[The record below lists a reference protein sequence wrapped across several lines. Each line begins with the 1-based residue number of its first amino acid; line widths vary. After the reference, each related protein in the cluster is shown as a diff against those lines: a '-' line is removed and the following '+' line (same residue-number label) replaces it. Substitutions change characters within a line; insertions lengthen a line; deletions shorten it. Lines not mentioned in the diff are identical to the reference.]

1 MKTVPAT
8 SASFHVNVGS
18 DSEEEVPQLVRRSRA
33 SRGDLVLGTKG
44 EHLRTPS
51 QSSLLPQRPAPYV
64 PTAGMP
70 SASGPGERMLEVKDI
85 RLRTQPTAWPMPQR
99 SAPLIPTAGTPQAAP
114 PGTGQPT
121 PSIPAPR
128 GQAAGTVEPWLMQWL
143 DRQPETLQTLPSDTP
158 LPTRPAPA
166 VPTPGAPESPPISPM
181 PPLRRTAKADAE
193 KSQPLPDEKG
203 AMPIAQKPVRLPP
216 QSPKAGAVPS
226 RPVSPEPGSP
236 VVPRRDGKQPMPL
249 SPPGTDRASTSAAPP
264 DDTGPASP
272 IAEARHPAE
281 VAQAGE
287 LAESFA
293 ADIEELLALRVPRTL
308 DNPFAERNEL
318 VGVRNFLKAHKHLLD
333 TDSLRQAQ
341 VCLKSVLENADL
353 GAVGPRRLAE
363 LQAVAEVDLR
373 AALRPLRQLNADYA
387 KIYDCLV
394 NELGCDPSL
403 LTRRARP
410 LAEIQA
416 ERDRQLA
423 EDNAAIAARQYP
435 FH

>member
-1 MKTVPAT
+1 MKAVPAT

-18 DSEEEVPQLVRRSRA
+18 DSEEEVPRLVRRSRP
-33 SRGDLVLGTKG
+33 SRGDLVLGAKG

-51 QSSLLPQRPAPYV
+51 QSSLP
-64 PTAGMP
+64 
-70 SASGPGERMLEVKDI
+70 
-85 RLRTQPTAWPMPQR
+85 PQR

-128 GQAAGTVEPWLMQWL
+128 GQAVGTVEPWLEQWFA
-143 DRQPETLQTLPSDTP
+143 RHPETWQTLLSDTP
-158 LPTRPAPA
+158 PPTRPAPA
-166 VPTPGAPESPPISPM
+166 VPTPSAPDSPPISPM
-181 PPLRRTAKADAE
+181 PPLRRTVQADAE
-193 KSQPLPDEKG
+193 KSQASPDEKG
-203 AMPIAQKPVRLPP
+203 AMPIAQKPVTLLPL
-216 QSPKAGAVPS
+216 SPKAGAVP
-226 RPVSPEPGSP
+226 SPEPGSP
-236 VVPRRDGKQPMPL
+236 VVPRRDDKQPMPL

-264 DDTGPASP
+264 ADTGPASP

-308 DNPFAERNEL
+308 DNPFAERDEL

-373 AALRPLRQLNADYA
+373 AAWRPLRQLNADFA
-387 KIYDCLV
+387 EIYDCLV
-394 NELGCDPSL
+394 KELGCDPNL